1 MAQITNFVKL
11 SIMQI
16 EILNIWFGKPILVY
30 EYEMKSQTWANANRR
45 IVHFW
50 ATLCK
55 KTQNLKAK

>member
-1 MAQITNFVKL
+1 MAQQTNFVKL

-30 EYEMKSQTWANANRR
+30 EIKSQTWATPIDGVYISELPFAQ
-45 IVHFW
+45 
-50 ATLCK
+50 